1 MEIPWLEPFRAAEAH
16 DVGRPLIVAL
26 ATVDEAG
33 DPQVRSVVCRRVDDD
48 GALWIASDARSA
60 KHWQLTRHPRAAA
73 VAWFATTR
81 EQFRFT
87 GLIEVLGPS
96 SNSPARADLWRA
108 LSPETRGTFLWPDP
122 GEPRTAPDD
131 AFARASDA
139 VGPPNSFEILL
150 LRPTAVD
157 RLVLTSHPHHRW
169 LWTLAR
175 EWNVQ
180 ELNP

>member
-1 MEIPWLEPFRAAEAH
+1 MEVPWLEPFRAAEAH
-16 DVGRPLIVAL
+16 DVGRPLIVSL

-33 DPQVRSVVCRRVDDD
+33 DPQVRSVVCRRVDDN
-48 GALWIASDARSA
+48 GVLWIASDARSA
-60 KHWQLTRHPRAAA
+60 KHRQLAMHPRAAA
-73 VAWFATTR
+73 VAWFAATR

-87 GLIEVLGPS
+87 GPVEILGPT

-122 GEPRTAPDD
+122 GEPRTASDD
-131 AFARASDA
+131 AFARSNGTVD
-139 VGPPNSFEILL
+139 PPDSFEILM

-157 RLVLTSHPHHRW
+157 RLALTAHPHQRR

-175 EWNVQ
+175 DWIVQ